1 MMVCDKN
8 TSVKTLAA
16 WEDIKISRREDLL
29 ILENSRI
36 RRVLDLSLGA
46 PRTISLQTA
55 DGTELAS
62 AENPVCDIGFIGM
75 HEAGKTEV
83 SWRIKSV
90 RCSKKQ
96 RDLFEMQ
103 RVTVDISME
112 EAVSGTLLNGELTM
126 KSTAS
131 FAVFECISK

>member
-1 MMVCDKN
+1 MKVCDKK
-8 TSVKTLAA
+8 TSVKTLAV

-36 RRVLDLSLGA
+36 RRVLDLSPGA

-75 HEAGKTEV
+75 HEAGKREV
-83 SWRIKSV
+83 PWRIKSV

-112 EAVSGTLLNGELTM
+112 EATKDGRTLEEYYLSVKE
-126 KSTAS
+126 A
-131 FAVFECISK
+131 AV